1 MDLRAINLIE
11 LPTFA
16 GGGGV
21 RFDQERFPRVAT
33 DEPFETRD
41 PLALN
46 KQKFPGWLLICI
58 RVMSTRG
65 KFGSPVPGRNDM
77 AFPIHLKYIFSVVFR
92 IHGTRVEVSRSTG
105 SDQGIGHD
113 AYQM

>member
-41 PLALN
+41 SLTLN

-65 KFGSPVPGRNDM
+65 KFGSPVPGRER
-77 AFPIHLKYIFSVVFR
+77 YGFSNSLEIYFFR
-92 IHGTRVEVSRSTG
+92 RFSYSWNEGGGV
-105 SDQGIGHD
+105 
-113 AYQM
+113 